1 MPDDI
6 SADRVSAIASAAR
19 VPLVSSDAARI
30 ARAVAPTAARFARA
44 KIELSFPESLCVQ
57 RTSGWQRE
65 TATPLLSR
73 SSFDLIVP
81 TT

>member
-44 KIELSFPESLCVQ
+44 KIELSLETEPATFAAVQ
-57 RTSGWQRE
+57 RQEMGR
-65 TATPLLSR
+65 
-73 SSFDLIVP
+73 
-81 TT
+81 

>member
-30 ARAVAPTAARFARA
+30 ARAVAPTAARFANA
-44 KIELSFPESLCVQ
+44 KIDLPLETEPATFAAVQ
-57 RTSGWQRE
+57 RQEIGR
-65 TATPLLSR
+65 
-73 SSFDLIVP
+73 
-81 TT
+81 

>member
-6 SADRVSAIASAAR
+6 SADRVSAIAIAAR

-44 KIELSFPESLCVQ
+44 KIELSLETEPATFAAVQ
-57 RTSGWQRE
+57 RQEIGR
-65 TATPLLSR
+65 
-73 SSFDLIVP
+73 
-81 TT
+81 

>member
-6 SADRVSAIASAAR
+6 STDRVSAIASAAR

-44 KIELSFPESLCVQ
+44 KIELSLETEPATFAAVQ
-57 RTSGWQRE
+57 RQEIGR
-65 TATPLLSR
+65 
-73 SSFDLIVP
+73 
-81 TT
+81 

>member
-19 VPLVSSDAARI
+19 VPLVSSAAARI

-44 KIELSFPESLCVQ
+44 KIELSLETEPATFAAVQ
-57 RTSGWQRE
+57 RQEIGR
-65 TATPLLSR
+65 
-73 SSFDLIVP
+73 
-81 TT
+81 

>member
-44 KIELSFPESLCVQ
+44 KIDLSPETEPATFAAVQ
-57 RTSGWQRE
+57 RQEIGR
-65 TATPLLSR
+65 
-73 SSFDLIVP
+73 
-81 TT
+81 

>member
-44 KIELSFPESLCVQ
+44 KIELSLETEPATFAAVQ
-57 RTSGWQRE
+57 RQEIGR
-65 TATPLLSR
+65 
-73 SSFDLIVP
+73 
-81 TT
+81 